1 MGKQGVA
8 ISSAQ
13 AEALEHGVEYLTKAC
28 ILSHH
33 KDHPCLCSPLEQ
45 YALCASTL
53 QHEGQQPVGF
63 LFDLCMGCR
72 AELRCTRNS
81 CQT

>member
-1 MGKQGVA
+1 MA
-8 ISSAQ
+8 WSTSPRHASSPI
-13 AEALEHGVEYLTKAC
+13 TKIIHAFAG
-28 ILSHH
+28 
-33 KDHPCLCSPLEQ
+33 PLEQ